1 MTCKPAAFVN
11 LPCTLTMLKRLIC
24 LLLATS
30 LCLSSACAVSRD
42 ELRAAYRELAD
53 RRSGVSPYAQQ
64 PDPIQCTTP
73 GCLTDAAQQEALD
86 YLNFLRWIAG
96 LDPVAR
102 SPLYSLRSQNGALLL
117 AANDEISH
125 TPDQPDQMDDALY
138 ESALLGTSQG
148 NLAKFNWMRPEILLD
163 GVEYFARDDGS
174 MNLSVL
180 GHRRWLLNPAMAE
193 TGFGLANAASG
204 MSYVVMYAVDE
215 GSASIPWDRVCWP
228 AEGAFPVELMRSQI
242 AWSVSL
248 NDEIY
253 DLSASTPV
261 IELVEA
267 VSGARFAF
275 DLASASG
282 DGFCYLST
290 EACGSGICLIF
301 RPDLSGAGLDEYLQN
316 QVWDVR
322 IGGLKGWD
330 GSDKSIEYRVE
341 MVSLYPQDPVNVELS
356 PLEATLHVG
365 ELLQLTAAVI
375 PAYADD
381 LRVSWTSSDPS
392 VADVDWTGVVTAR
405 GPGRCEI
412 TATSANGRSDV
423 CVVTV
428 SE

>member
-215 GSASIPWDRVCWP
+215 GNASTEWSEVCWP
-228 AEGAFPVELMRSQI
+228 AGGAFPVELMRSQI

-248 NDEIY
+248 NEEIY
-253 DLSASTPV
+253 DLSASSPV
-261 IELVEA
+261 IELTEE

-275 DLASASG
+275 NLASGTG

-290 EACGSGICLIF
+290 EACGSGSCLIF
-301 RPDLSGAGLDEYLQN
+301 RPDLSGAGLNEYLQN
-316 QVWDVR
+316 QLWDVR
-322 IGGLKGWD
+322 IGGLVGMD
-330 GSDKSIEYRVE
+330 GSDLSIAYRVE
-341 MVSLYPQDPVNVELS
+341 MVSLYPQDPVNVELNK
-356 PLEATLHVG
+356 LEANLHVG
-365 ELLQLTAAVI
+365 EMLQLTAEVV

-381 LRVSWTSSDPS
+381 LRVTWTSSDPS

-405 GPGRCEI
+405 APGSCKI
-412 TATSANGRSDV
+412 SATSSNGRSDV
-423 CVVTV
+423 CAVTV
-428 SE
+428 TE

>member
-1 MTCKPAAFVN
+1 MT
-11 LPCTLTMLKRLIC
+11 KRLIC
-24 LLLATS
+24 LLLATA

-42 ELRAAYRELAD
+42 ELRAAYRELAS
-53 RRSGVSPYAQQ
+53 RRSGESPYAQQ
-64 PDPIQCTTP
+64 PDPTECTRT
-73 GCLTDAAQQEALD
+73 GSLTEASQQEALD

-96 LDPVAR
+96 LDPVAL

-125 TPDQPDQMDDALY
+125 TPDKPAQMDDALY

-174 MNLSVL
+174 MNLAVL

-204 MSYVVMYAVDE
+204 MSYVVMYAVDD
-215 GSASIPWDRVCWP
+215 GNAAAQWDRVCWP

-253 DLSASTPV
+253 DLSASMPV
-261 IELVEA
+261 IELTEV
-267 VSGARFAF
+267 VSGTRFSF
-275 DLASASG
+275 DLASGTG
-282 DGFCYLST
+282 DGFCHLST
-290 EACGSGICLIF
+290 EACGSGSCLIF
-301 RPDLSGAGLDEYLQN
+301 RPDLSGAGLSEYLQN
-316 QVWDVR
+316 QVWDVC
-322 IGGLKGWD
+322 IDGLKGID
-330 GSDKSIEYRVE
+330 GSERSIEYRVE
-341 MVSLYPQDPVNVELS
+341 MVSLYPQDPANVELS
-356 PLEATLHVG
+356 QLEATLRVG
-365 ELLQLTAAVI
+365 EMLQLTAEVV

-381 LRVSWTSSDPS
+381 LRVTWTSSDPA

-405 GPGRCEI
+405 APGSCEI
-412 TATSANGRSDV
+412 SATSSNGRNDA
-423 CVVTV
+423 CTVTV
-428 SE
+428 VE

>member
-1 MTCKPAAFVN
+1 MTCKPAASVK
-11 LPCTLTMLKRLIC
+11 LPRTLKMLKRLIC
-24 LLLATS
+24 LLLAMS
-30 LCLSSACAVSRD
+30 LCLSGACAATRD
-42 ELRAAYRELAD
+42 ELRAAYRELAS
-53 RRSGVSPYAQQ
+53 RRSGESPYAEK
-64 PDPIQCTTP
+64 PDPDGCTTV
-73 GCLTDAAQQEALD
+73 GSLTEAAQQEALD

-96 LDPVAR
+96 LNPVAL

-125 TPDQPDQMDDALY
+125 TPEQPDQMDDALY

-215 GSASIPWDRVCWP
+215 GNASAEWSEVCWP

-248 NDEIY
+248 NDETY
-253 DLSASTPV
+253 DLSASSPV
-261 IELVEA
+261 IELTEE

-275 DLASASG
+275 NLASGTG

-290 EACGSGICLIF
+290 EACGSGSCLIF
-301 RPDLSGAGLDEYLQN
+301 RPDLSGAGLNEYLQN
-316 QVWDVR
+316 QLWDVR
-322 IGGLKGWD
+322 IGGLVGMD
-330 GSDKSIEYRVE
+330 GSDLSIAYRVE

-356 PLEATLHVG
+356 QLEATLHVG
-365 ELLQLTAAVI
+365 EMLQLSANVI

-381 LRVSWTSSDPS
+381 LRVSWTSSDPA

-405 GPGRCEI
+405 APGSCKI
-412 TATSANGRSDV
+412 SATSSNGRSDV
-423 CVVTV
+423 CAVTV
-428 SE
+428 TE

>member
-1 MTCKPAAFVN
+1 MTCKPAASVN
-11 LPCTLTMLKRLIC
+11 LPRTFTMLKRLTC
-24 LLLATS
+24 LLLATL
-30 LCLSSACAVSRD
+30 LCLSGACAVSRD
-42 ELRAAYRELAD
+42 ELRAACRELAS
-53 RRSGVSPYAQQ
+53 RRSGESPYALQ
-64 PDPIQCTTP
+64 PDPNQCTTP
-73 GCLTDAAQQEALD
+73 GCLTDAALQEALD

-96 LDPVAR
+96 LDLVAL

-174 MNLSVL
+174 MNLSML

-215 GSASIPWDRVCWP
+215 GNASAQWNRVCWP

-253 DLSASTPV
+253 DLSASAPV
-261 IELVEA
+261 IELVEE
-267 VSGARFAF
+267 VSGARFSF
-275 DLASASG
+275 DLASGTG
-282 DGFCYLST
+282 DGFCYLSA
-290 EACGSGICLIF
+290 EACGSGSCLIF
-301 RPDLSGAGLDEYLQN
+301 RPDLSGAGLNEYLQN
-316 QVWDVR
+316 QAWDVR
-322 IGGLKGWD
+322 IGGLVGMD
-330 GSDKSIEYRVE
+330 GSEKSIEYRVE

-356 PLEATLHVG
+356 QLEANLRVG
-365 ELLQLTAAVI
+365 EMLQLSADVI
-375 PAYADD
+375 PSYADD
-381 LRVSWTSSDPS
+381 LRVTWTSSDPS

-405 GPGRCEI
+405 APGSCEI
-412 TATSANGRSDV
+412 SATSANGRSDV
-423 CVVTV
+423 CAVTV
-428 SE
+428 CE

>member
-1 MTCKPAAFVN
+1 MT
-11 LPCTLTMLKRLIC
+11 KRLIC
-24 LLLATS
+24 LLLAAV
-30 LCLSSACAVSRD
+30 LCSSWACAVSRD
-42 ELRAAYRELAD
+42 ELRSAYRELVG
-53 RRSGVSPYAQQ
+53 RRSGESPYAEE
-64 PDPIQCTTP
+64 PDPIGCTRT
-73 GCLTDAAQQEALD
+73 GSLTEAAQQEALD

-96 LDPVAR
+96 LKPVTR
-102 SPLYSLRSQNGALLL
+102 SPIYSLRSQNAALLL

-125 TPDQPDQMDDALY
+125 SPDQPEQMDDALY
-138 ESALLGTSQG
+138 ESALLGTSLG

-267 VSGARFAF
+267 VSGAHFAF

-290 EACGSGICLIF
+290 EACGSGSCLIF

-341 MVSLYPQDPVNVELS
+341 MVSLYPQDPGNVELS

-412 TATSANGRSDV
+412 TATSANGRSDA

>member
-11 LPCTLTMLKRLIC
+11 LPCPFVMTKRLIC
-24 LLLATS
+24 LLLATA
-30 LCLSSACAVSRD
+30 LCLSCACAVPRD
-42 ELRAAYRELAD
+42 ELRAAYQELAS
-53 RRSGVSPYAQQ
+53 RRSGTSPYADA
-64 PDPIQCTTP
+64 PDPVGCTSA
-73 GCLTDAAQQEALD
+73 GSLTEAAQQEALD

-96 LDPVAR
+96 LDPVAL
-102 SPLYSLRSQNGALLL
+102 SPLYSLRSQNAALLL

-125 TPDQPDQMDDALY
+125 TPGQPAQMDDALY
-138 ESALLGTSQG
+138 ESALLGASQG
-148 NLAKFNWMRPEILLD
+148 NLVKFNWMRPEILLD
-163 GVEYFARDDGS
+163 GVEYFVRDDGS

-215 GSASIPWDRVCWP
+215 GNASAQWDRVCWP

-253 DLSASTPV
+253 DLRASTPV
-261 IELVEA
+261 IELIEE
-267 VSGARFAF
+267 VSGSRFAF
-275 DLASASG
+275 DLASGAG
-282 DGFCYLST
+282 DGFCHLSAD
-290 EACGSGICLIF
+290 ACGSGICLIF
-301 RPDLSGAGLDEYLQN
+301 RPDLSGAGLNEYLQN

-322 IGGLKGWD
+322 IGGLKGAD
-330 GSDKSIEYRVE
+330 GSDLPIEYRVE

-356 PLEATLHVG
+356 QLEATLRVG
-365 ELLQLTAAVI
+365 EMLQLTADVI

-381 LRVSWTSSDPS
+381 LRVSWTSSDPA

-405 GPGRCEI
+405 APGSCEI
-412 TATSANGRSDV
+412 TATSSNGRSDA
-423 CVVTV
+423 CAVTV

>member
-11 LPCTLTMLKRLIC
+11 LPCPFVMTKRLIC
-24 LLLATS
+24 LLLATA

-42 ELRAAYRELAD
+42 ELRTAYREIAD
-53 RRSGVSPYAQQ
+53 RRSGESLYAED
-64 PDPIQCTTP
+64 PDPIGCTSV
-73 GCLTDAAQQEALD
+73 GSLTEAAQQEALD

-96 LDPVAR
+96 LNPVTR
-102 SPLYSLRSQNGALLL
+102 SPLYSLRSQNAALLL

-125 TPDQPDQMDDALY
+125 SPDQPAQMDDALY

-174 MNLSVL
+174 MNLTVL

-215 GSASIPWDRVCWP
+215 GGSSIPWDRVCWP
-228 AEGAFPVELMRSQI
+228 AQGAFPVELMRSQI

-248 NDEIY
+248 NDGIY
-253 DLSASTPV
+253 DLSVSTPV
-261 IELVEA
+261 IELTEV
-267 VSGARFAF
+267 VSGSRFAF

-290 EACGSGICLIF
+290 EACGSGSCLIF
-301 RPDLSGAGLDEYLQN
+301 RPDLSGAGLNEYLQN

-322 IGGLKGWD
+322 IGGLVGVD

-356 PLEATLHVG
+356 QVEANLRVG
-365 ELLQLTAAVI
+365 GMLQLTAEVV

-381 LRVSWTSSDPS
+381 LRVTWTSSNPS
-392 VADVDWTGVVTAR
+392 VADVDWTGVVTAHAA
-405 GPGRCEI
+405 GSCEI
-412 TATSANGRSDV
+412 RATSVNGRSDV
-423 CVVTV
+423 CTVTV
-428 SE
+428 TE